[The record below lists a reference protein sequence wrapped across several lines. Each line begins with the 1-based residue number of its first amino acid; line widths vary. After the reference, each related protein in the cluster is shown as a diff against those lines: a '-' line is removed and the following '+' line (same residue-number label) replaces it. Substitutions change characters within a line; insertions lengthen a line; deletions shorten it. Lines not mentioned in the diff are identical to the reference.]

1 MGQSSSVLRAQ
12 IPAYPLR
19 GRQGH
24 GQHLPFFLIFFDLQ
38 EAVRPKRELHISP
51 SLHISTWALSPERWE
66 GEAAECTRGLQT
78 RRQELNG
85 VESGRELLPGPRSL
99 QQAALTVGGRG
110 PLGWTLAERCRNW
123 AGRASVQEETSP
135 TDEVHKVG
143 HSSHWPLTNT
153 SLGLSRASQC
163 SRHTGGLG
171 RKQKE
176 LAMWCISETG
186 GRQRL
191 GTVRSLQAALGA
203 PVCAGDRGRTRRDRR
218 QPHQREPS
226 LVSCSSECLPAWSF
240 NAPSNTVLV
249 ALRIT
254 FLNDIYID
262 KDH

>member
-19 GRQGH
+19 GREGH

-66 GEAAECTRGLQT
+66 GEAAERTRGLQT

-99 QQAALTVGGRG
+99 QQAAPTVGGRG
-110 PLGWTLAERCRNW
+110 PPGWTLAGRRRNW

-153 SLGLSRASQC
+153 SLGPVTCQPMRKA
-163 SRHTGGLG
+163 HWGLG
-171 RKQKE
+171 EKAE
-176 LAMWCISETG
+176 
-186 GRQRL
+186 
-191 GTVRSLQAALGA
+191 GTCNVVHLRDRGA
-203 PVCAGDRGRTRRDRR
+203 PAPWYHVITAGG
-218 QPHQREPS
+218 
-226 LVSCSSECLPAWSF
+226 AWS
-240 NAPSNTVLV
+240 SCLCW
-249 ALRIT
+249 
-254 FLNDIYID
+254 
-262 KDH
+262 